1 MKFEKVYLA
10 WVRNR
15 YDRDFFYLEA
25 GVYYFA
31 WTADYFGKTAGERW
45 GKFLEDVMTENEL
58 PEPSFQS
65 GSALHIYLHTPTYGS
80 EKLEDCEIYINGIF
94 PKLEEVSDK

>member
-15 YDRDFFYLEA
+15 YDHDFFYLEA
-25 GVYYFA
+25 GDYYFA

-45 GKFLEDVMTENEL
+45 AKFLEDVMTENEL
-58 PEPSFQS
+58 PEPSFRS
-65 GSALHIYLHTPTYGS
+65 GSALHIYLHTPTYGC
-80 EKLEDCEIYINGIF
+80 EQLEDCEIYINGIF
-94 PKLEEVSDK
+94 PKLEERK